1 MCALKGRKKAG
12 RKVETAMMSQR
23 EKNHETTKN
32 TKKLKAT
39 FWN

>member
-1 MCALKGRKKAG
+1 MCAVKGRKK
-12 RKVETAMMSQR
+12 ETAMTSQR
-23 EKNHETTKN
+23 GKNRETTKN